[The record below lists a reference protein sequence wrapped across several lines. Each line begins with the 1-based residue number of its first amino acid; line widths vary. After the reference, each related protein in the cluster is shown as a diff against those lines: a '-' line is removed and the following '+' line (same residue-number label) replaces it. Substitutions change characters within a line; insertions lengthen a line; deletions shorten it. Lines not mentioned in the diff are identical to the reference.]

1 MMLIKRSL
9 PAVVSFVLAGAAF
22 TGTAHAACTLPE
34 AIRSAAANFV
44 PAVYQQGDFERDAA
58 IVGVWKFEMLAK
70 STAKNKNPMPDGT
83 LIDFGT
89 QAWHADGT
97 ELLNSGIRNPADGN
111 FCQGVWEQVAPRTFK
126 LNHLPLAWSAGAY
139 IGPVKM
145 TMMVAVDEFGNNF
158 HGFFSQTLFQ
168 ASTTAGHEFDENSP
182 VVTVTGTITASR
194 LIP

>member
-1 MMLIKRSL
+1 MPHLNRSL
-9 PAVVSFVLAGAAF
+9 PVVVSLVLAGTAF
-22 TGTAHAACTLPE
+22 TGTTRAACTLPE
-34 AIRSAAANFV
+34 VIRSAAAHFV
-44 PAVYQQGDFERDAA
+44 PAVYEQGDYQRDAA

-89 QAWHADGT
+89 QAWHSDGT

-111 FCQGVWEQVAPRTFK
+111 FCQGVWEQLAPRTFK
-126 LNHLPLAWSAGAY
+126 LHHLPLAWASGAY

-145 TMMVAVDEFGNNF
+145 TMIVTVDEYGDDF
-158 HGFFSQTLFQ
+158 HGIFSQTLFQ
-168 ASTTAGHEFDENSP
+168 ASATAGHEFDESSP

-194 LIP
+194 LVP